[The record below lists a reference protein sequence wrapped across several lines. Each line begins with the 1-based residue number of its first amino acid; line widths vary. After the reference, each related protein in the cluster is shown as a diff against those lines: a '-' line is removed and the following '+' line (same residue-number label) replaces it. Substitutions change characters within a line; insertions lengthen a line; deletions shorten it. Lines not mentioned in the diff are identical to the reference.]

1 MPSSAPT
8 TPRATR
14 VRRPTR
20 ERYAGQVLRKEPFQF
35 VLSETI
41 VILNPAA
48 RSDRA
53 KRSRARVESLARGC
67 TVCAS
72 SRAGEAELLA
82 RNAARE
88 GFKKIVAAGGDGT
101 INEVVNGL
109 AGSTATLGLLPIGTV
124 NVFASELGL
133 PIHNLQSCWNIIEGD
148 ETRVIDLP
156 RANEKYF
163 VQLAGVGLDAQVVKE
178 TSLALKRNFGP
189 LSYLISAA
197 QIAARRPPRL
207 YLESENAPTNEASFV
222 LIGNGRRY
230 GGPFPFFK
238 QAQLDDGLLDV
249 VAFKQVGYLE
259 IIKYLQD
266 VFFSSEIR
274 LPEVEYFQT
283 QRLRITSDQD
293 VPVELDGELVGNC
306 PVEFVLREHR
316 LRVLAPALANAAG

>member
-1 MPSSAPT
+1 VSN
-8 TPRATR
+8 
-14 VRRPTR
+14 
-20 ERYAGQVLRKEPFQF
+20 
-35 VLSETI
+35 TI

-48 RSDRA
+48 RSKRA
-53 KRSRARVESLARGC
+53 KRLQTRVESMARGC
-67 TVCAS
+67 TVCTGGSAT
-72 SRAGEAELLA
+72 EAESLA

-88 GFKKIVAAGGDGT
+88 GFQKIGAAGGDGT
-101 INEVVNGL
+101 IHAVVNGL
-109 AGSTATLGLLPIGTV
+109 AGSDATLGLLPIGTV
-124 NVFASELGL
+124 NVFAQELGL
-133 PIHNLQSCWNIIEGD
+133 PVHNIESCWSIIEQD
-148 ETRVIDLP
+148 QVRLIDLP
-156 RANEKYF
+156 KANGKHF

-197 QIAARRPPRL
+197 QIAARQPPRL
-207 YLESENAPTNEASFV
+207 FIESADASINEASFV

-238 QAQLDDGLLDV
+238 QAVLDDGLLDI
-249 VAFKQVGYLE
+249 VAFRQVGYLE

-306 PVEFVLREHR
+306 PVEFELQDHR
-316 LRVLAPALANAAG
+316 LRVLAPALAA